1 MLRKINLIGK
11 NSSIQKA
18 CDSLI
23 KLGFDCT
30 WEYKQDIDVSDKST
44 LSLYEFIIMDDKGL
58 NIPEDMATA
67 QDFQSTVEYLKK
79 DNDDKIMCQKIV
91 DALSSLDDEA
101 FEDELYYY
109 QGDELDISRINEF
122 KTFGEFIETS
132 QEELMDLNYQYV
144 QELIEKNL
152 SDNLLSLELKD
163 KFEELDGKYQEEIRE
178 FYDYHSYVDVVS
190 DLLRRTPALR
200 LNIFPYQDNNLN
212 CEGSEL
218 REAIRDFVE
227 KLQGNQEI
235 IVKNELLEKLFK
247 SQGYDINKV
256 TGKED
261 SKFIKSFIR
270 EIDYVCSEYPMFF
283 MCMTTMPIEEYF
295 KLVNGETE
303 LDFKGMCGL
312 FNPVQGSGSVLEVE
326 LENPF
331 KIKFTGN
338 EEFFGVQ
345 VEEAHKCYGYS
356 VRDVYDFPG
365 YVWNNK

>member
-1 MLRKINLIGK
+1 MLKKINLIGRESSVK
-11 NSSIQKA
+11 KVFNSLTRI
-18 CDSLI
+18 
-23 KLGFDCT
+23 GFDCT
-30 WEYKQDIDVSDKST
+30 WDYKYDIDVSDKST
-44 LSLYEFIIMDDKGL
+44 LALYEFTIEDNKGL
-58 NIPEDMATA
+58 DIPEDMATA
-67 QDFQSTVEYLKK
+67 KDFKQTVEYLKK
-79 DNDDKIMCQKIV
+79 DHDDKIMCQNII
-91 DALSSLDDEA
+91 DALSSLDDDA

-109 QGDELDISRINEF
+109 QGDKLDISRINEF

-144 QELIEKNL
+144 QELIEQNL
-152 SDNLLSLELKD
+152 SDHLLSLELKD
-163 KFEELDGKYQEEIRE
+163 EFEELDSKYQKEIRE

-190 DLLRRTPALR
+190 DLLRRAPELK
-200 LNIFPYQDNNLN
+200 LNIFPYQDNNLD

-235 IVKNELLEKLFK
+235 VVKNELLEKLFK

-270 EIDYVCSEYPMFF
+270 EIDNIWSEYPMFF
-283 MCMTTMPIEEYF
+283 TCLATMPIKKYFELVSGEY
-295 KLVNGETE
+295 E
-303 LDFKGMCGL
+303 LDFMGTCGL

-326 LENPF
+326 LEKPF
-331 KIKFTGN
+331 IIKFKAD
-338 EEFFGVQ
+338 EDRFGVQ
-345 VEEAHKCYGYS
+345 VEGAHKCYGYS
-356 VRDVYDFPG
+356 VKDVYDFSG